1 MTLCNPMDCSLPR
14 FSVPETL
21 WAGARPL
28 GPLPRGGPHP
38 AHAQILERGGRG
50 WGALIPGVHGERRGQ
65 GRTPLASGVS
75 CSPRSL
81 KETWEWVRGP
91 EPPSWAPEGPSA
103 PTCSVSLQCCWA
115 CGERKGERGGFGVRL
130 RQKSSQKAGILVWS
144 SKGDRCW
151 STVYRCTWNRATWE
165 ILGRRG
171 ALP

>member
-1 MTLCNPMDCSLPR
+1 MKAGGQCLKVNP
-14 FSVPETL
+14 FK
-21 WAGARPL
+21 AGERRGGGHQGVSPSPGFPLLRARPP
-28 GPLPRGGPHP
+28 GPLPRGGPRP

-115 CGERKGERGGFGVRL
+115 CGERKGERGGFGVQL
-130 RQKSSQKAGILVWS
+130 RQKSSQKAGILGVS
-144 SKGDRCW
+144 SQHP
-151 STVYRCTWNRATWE
+151 SIT
-165 ILGRRG
+165 
-171 ALP
+171 PQPS